1 MQAEPATIFGELAAR
16 SNHLVEESRL
26 VLKTYPRVARPAYCA
41 GTSTLIPPAHP
52 RSARAYSDLQRFTTK
67 NGTIMSVNSFRPRK
81 FEEHEIVDGQNK
93 VVGHVR
99 VKPSGI
105 LWSPKNR
112 KDWFGVSLDAF
123 AEFMEANGKKQSK

>member
-1 MQAEPATIFGELAAR
+1 MRTTAQLETVGRLIEGR
-16 SNHLVEESRL
+16 SENPFE
-26 VLKTYPRVARPAYCA
+26 VLGP
-41 GTSTLIPPAHP
+41 
-52 RSARAYSDLQRFTTK
+52 
-67 NGTIMSVNSFRPRK
+67 
-81 FEEHEIVDGQNK
+81 HEIVDGQNK